1 VTVEGSDSDAEVDAA
16 AKFSKVPYP
25 AKLPHHLVTQ
35 SHPLKPMKEEHL
47 ANEKMNQKK
56 KTQNGRIPPQLQDLH
71 DSRAD
76 EKFQEY
82 YMTYITREHADDLET
97 LRSAPDFT
105 DRSLPL
111 LIRALRSGVDIFN
124 KEEKATIVGLAQEGE
139 TH

>member
-1 VTVEGSDSDAEVDAA
+1 
-16 AKFSKVPYP
+16 
-25 AKLPHHLVTQ
+25 
-35 SHPLKPMKEEHL
+35 
-47 ANEKMNQKK
+47 
-56 KTQNGRIPPQLQDLH
+56 LQDLH